1 MVSYL
6 LNLQVALCRKTCPVL
21 PFLARSREMEGRR
34 KKVCLVFLSSSRK
47 NPNIPALKT
56 KTESLKKQFK
66 HCGQM
71 FGKINNVHMVTG
83 EN

>member
-1 MVSYL
+1 
-6 LNLQVALCRKTCPVL
+6 
-21 PFLARSREMEGRR
+21 MEGRW